1 MKNRVPNPAL
11 PIDYTPKKR
20 VVTENTIPPLPPCL
34 NCNNNITDGFYAR
47 FGDGGVCSSACM
59 RVQAKKE
66 RFPGHTEQE
75 FLQRQGERDDLADGF
90 DISA

>member
-1 MKNRVPNPAL
+1 MSKRIHNPAL
-11 PIDYTPKKR
+11 PIDYTPKQR

-47 FGDGGVCSSACM
+47 YSDGGVCSSACM

-75 FLQRQGERDDLADGF
+75 FFQRQREQYDLNF
-90 DISA
+90 DQDQPT